1 MLKGKRILLAVTGSI
16 AAYKSAMLVRL
27 LVKEGAEVRVLM
39 TDMAKKFITPLT
51 MATLSKNPI
60 SVEFFDPENG
70 DWNSHVSLG
79 LWADLYL
86 IAPATANTLSKMAFG
101 IADNLVLTTYLSA
114 KCPVAVA
121 PAMDLDMFLHP
132 ATQHSLK
139 VLESRGVTVIEPASG
154 ELASGLE
161 GKGRM
166 EEPERIVPV
175 LDRILGSK
183 GPLAGKKV
191 LITAGPTK
199 EPIDPV
205 RFISNHSTGKMGYR
219 IADAFAA
226 RGADV
231 TIVSGPVNVASLYP
245 GVRVVGVTTA
255 SEMYENTVRCY
266 ADSDIVVLCAAVADY
281 APELVADHK
290 IKRTGDR
297 MTLDLVPNK
306 DIAAAIGEIKR
317 PGTVTVG
324 FALETDNEM
333 ANAVSK
339 IRRKN
344 LDAIVLNSLND
355 KGAGFS
361 YDTNKITIVSSS
373 GDVIEGEL
381 KSKKEAAEDI
391 VDYVEKLLLCSKD

>member
-1 MLKGKRILLAVTGSI
+1 MAVTGSI

-183 GPLAGKKV
+183 GPIAGKKV

-297 MTLDLVPNK
+297 MTLDLVPNR